1 MKVGITADLHLKSKE
16 ETPERYDALGDIIS
30 DLRSKGINRLIVAGD
45 LFDKER
51 YHYNDFDTFCKQH
64 QDIVFYIT
72 PGNHDVGIEQRFFS
86 ASNIRLFTTPTPVEI
101 DHIVF
106 LFLPYTSS
114 GFGSMDE
121 LLASFFADKS
131 LPDKWILVGHGDYLE
146 INKSVDEYEGNYYM
160 PLSNKLIREVKPL
173 RAFLGHIHK
182 PIDTGIVSYPGS
194 PYPLNINET
203 GKRRFLIYDTD
214 IDSIENGYP
223 DADVIYMIEK
233 LLIIPTE
240 NEIDDTLK
248 KIDATI
254 AKWGFTDEEL
264 SKVKLRLILRGFTND
279 KGALMDAVTRQIRQR
294 GLSFYDAEGP
304 QSEALNIVIDKER
317 EAIMNRVLEN
327 MSRLPDFAYADND
340 AIIEQTLLLIY
351 KD

>member
-1 MKVGITADLHLKSKE
+1 MKVGITADLHLKSKD
-16 ETPERYDALGDIIS
+16 ETPERYDTLGNIIS

-45 LFDKER
+45 LFDRER

-64 QDIVFYIT
+64 GDIVFYIT

-101 DHIVF
+101 DHTPF
-106 LFLPYTSS
+106 LFLPYTLS

-121 LLASFFADKS
+121 LLTAFFVDKS

-182 PIDTGIVSYPGS
+182 PSDTGIVSYPGS

-203 GKRRFLIYDTD
+203 GKRR
-214 IDSIENGYP
+214 
-223 DADVIYMIEK
+223 

-240 NEIDDTLK
+240 HEIDDTLK
-248 KIDATI
+248 KIDTTI

-279 KGALMDAVTRQIRQR
+279 KGALMDAVTRQIRQK

-327 MSRLPDFAYADND
+327 ISRLPDFAYADND
-340 AIIEQTLLLIY
+340 AIIEQTLHLIY
-351 KD
+351 KG